1 MPGVAKIALISQ
13 RNHISKHFKVT
24 YKVAFIL
31 MQGPI
36 ILQMI
41 PDLGLSLC
49 TNCALEGKRVAVGD
63 NTCHKSSFIETT
75 TNFKQF
81 VRCGCSCL
89 YDYDESFPS
98 NMARGGIQRIK

>member
-1 MPGVAKIALISQ
+1 
-13 RNHISKHFKVT
+13 
-24 YKVAFIL
+24 

-49 TNCALEGKRVAVGD
+49 TYCALEGNRVAVGD
-63 NTCHKSSFIETT
+63 NTCHKSSYIETT

-89 YDYDESFPS
+89 YDYDESFPT
-98 NMARGGIQRIK
+98 NMARNGIQSIK